1 MREIQNFHKEKTREM
16 INILKQTWNAK
27 WKVILLLLL
36 LLHSFRDAVVSIPF
50 LDYNLILR
58 NRK

>member
-1 MREIQNFHKEKTREM
+1 MREIQNFHKEKTRM

>member
-1 MREIQNFHKEKTREM
+1 MREIQNFHKEKTRM

-27 WKVILLLLL
+27 WKVILLLLLL

>member
-1 MREIQNFHKEKTREM
+1 MREIQNFHKEKTRM
-16 INILKQTWNAK
+16 INILKQTWNVK
-27 WKVILLLLL
+27 RKVILLLLLL